1 MQVFCNF
8 FTGTEHYISAM
19 RDQESHNSSAF
30 NGDPLGRNYVEI
42 VFEAFAAILIFVS
55 SILTNSVVLYAI
67 QTNSSLKTFTNK
79 IIANLCLVDMAETLL
94 IMPLWITSLIKGHW
108 IFGTVICSISGYL
121 FFAMAN
127 ATLYSL
133 LLIALS
139 RYFKVVKPQLYNSI
153 FFKNKNR
160 PRILV
165 ALCWI
170 VPLVTCSPPL
180 YGWGSYRFY
189 PESTLCTFEWS
200 FNWLNTSYMIF
211 LVVTQPSPYIIGW
224 CYFKIY
230 NTVRRNR
237 IQICTRSN
245 RAACQNAHSA
255 ENMCIHTTVG
265 IACVVVLCWFP
276 KALLVI
282 LLSAGRQ
289 GLDLPLMI
297 SSYLVFLTCC
307 LNPVVYG
314 ILNPQF
320 KPAFKALYKKR
331 EAVNQNFLTTFSTP
345 PGFINE

>member
-1 MQVFCNF
+1 
-8 FTGTEHYISAM
+8 M
-19 RDQESHNSSAF
+19 RDGETHNSSI
-30 NGDPLGRNYVEI
+30 NGDPLGRNNVEI
-42 VFEAFAAILIFVS
+42 VFEALAAVLIFVS
-55 SILTNSVVLYAI
+55 SILTNSIVLYAI

-79 IIANLCLVDMAETLL
+79 VIANLCFVDMAETLL
-94 IMPLWITSLIKGHW
+94 IMPLWITSLVKGHW
-108 IFGTVICSISGYL
+108 IFGNAICSISGYL
-121 FFAMAN
+121 FFVMAN

-153 FFKNKNR
+153 LYAKKNR

-170 VPLVTCSPPL
+170 VPLAICSPPL
-180 YGWGSYRFY
+180 YGWGRYRYY
-189 PESTLCTFEWS
+189 PQSTLCTFEWS
-200 FNWLNTSYMIF
+200 FDGLNVSYMIF
-211 LVVTQPSPYIIGW
+211 LVATQPSPFIICW

-237 IQICTRSN
+237 IQICTRAN
-245 RAACQNAHSA
+245 RAACQNAHNA

-265 IACVVVLCWFP
+265 IACVVILCWFP

-289 GLDLPLMI
+289 GLDLPFTI
-297 SSYLVFLTCC
+297 SSYLVFLTCV

-320 KPAFKALYKKR
+320 KPAFKALFKKR
-331 EAVNQNFLTTFSTP
+331 EAGNLNMVVLSTFSGP
-345 PGFINE
+345 SPS